1 MEDSIA
7 LEGSTLIADE
17 TEQQRQIDDLE
28 RIFKENE
35 DNSNQEQLIQL
46 HLWEQAILAVQ
57 QLNEH

>member
-46 HLWEQAILAVQ
+46 HLWEQAILAAQ

>member
-1 MEDSIA
+1 